1 MSDKSIFFKLLPIH
15 TLESITN
22 NGVTHLQI
30 MGKSMHDQS
39 ITLVLKK
46 VYILK
51 RAKMSIND
59 VNQSGG
65 ESTIR

>member
-1 MSDKSIFFKLLPIH
+1 MSDKSIFFKLLLIH

-39 ITLVLKK
+39 ITEKKKLVLKK

-51 RAKMSIND
+51 RAKNI
-59 VNQSGG
+59 
-65 ESTIR
+65 I